1 MKIITHTEQQCA
13 THTPTAGNEGVRSG
27 TAHAEPRSHA
37 QRGRSPRLGKKAT
50 IEHHTDVSVVELR
63 KRIWSLQRVMWEVTQ
78 YDRLKGCHRWLAKGA
93 GGASLRW
100 VEHGHAIWGNVQ
112 TSSSVWASP
121 LSAAS
126 ISKTRSKQV
135 AKALETW
142 FEQDE
147 QHSVEFLTL
156 TLAHNRGQ
164 SLKEIWDTLMY
175 AWRGVTGTASWRG
188 GARYEGD
195 KNRFGIVHWLRTV
208 ETTHGKNGWHV
219 HIHCLLFLDKTL
231 TQDQRETMEGRFYE
245 RWKRAAKRK
254 GFKAPTRE
262 RGVKIE
268 QALREK
274 SASELGSYM
283 VKGALSSIA
292 DTLSREM
299 MSGQVAKQARSE
311 DNRTP
316 FQILDSIR
324 RSGDFSSKN
333 PDVQIWREWER
344 SSLGRRQMAWSKA
357 AKQVLGVL
365 ELEDDEAE
373 ELSEKTT
380 LGYEVAQVDFDE
392 WNRQQRN
399 GQKLRDDLVKR
410 AEIAEYI
417 AIAKTP
423 GEAHRLTREILS
435 AYLIEFR
442 QAREPVPIERGKPA
456 VLPVNQEQAR
466 ELLNIV
472 G

>member
-1 MKIITHTEQQCA
+1 MTIITHSERQCA

-37 QRGRSPRLGKKAT
+37 QRGRSPRLGTMAFT
-50 IEHHTDVSVVELR
+50 QREQVSAAQMRKQLGILQQAMWKITKYARLR
-63 KRIWSLQRVMWEVTQ
+63 
-78 YDRLKGCHRWLAKGA
+78 GCHRWLAKGA
-93 GGASLRW
+93 GAASLRW
-100 VEHGHAIWGNVQ
+100 TRQRCVTWGNVQ

-126 ISKTRSKQV
+126 ISKTRSEQV
-135 AKALETW
+135 AKALKKW

-147 QHSVEFLTL
+147 RYSVAFLTL
-156 TLAHNRGQ
+156 TLAHDKSQ
-164 SLKEIWDTLMY
+164 TLQQVWDTVSDAWSAVINTG
-175 AWRGVTGTASWRG
+175 AWRGDKWN
-188 GARYEGD
+188 EGD
-195 KNRFGIVHWLRTV
+195 AKRFGVVHWLKTV
-208 ETTHGKNGWHV
+208 EATYGKNGWHV

-231 TQDQRETMEGRFYE
+231 TVDERRTMEDRIYK
-245 RWKRAAKRK
+245 RWRGGAERK
-254 GFKAPTRE
+254 GFKAPTRKH
-262 RGVKIE
+262 GVKIE

-283 VKGALSSIA
+283 VKGALSSVA

-299 MSGQVAKQARSE
+299 TSGQVSKQARSE

-316 FQILDSIR
+316 FQILDSIS

-333 PDVQIWREWER
+333 PDVQIWWEWEK
-344 SSLGRRQMAWSKA
+344 SSLGRRQMTWSKG
-357 AKQVLGVL
+357 AKQALGVL
-365 ELEDDEAE
+365 DLEDAEAE
-373 ELSEKTT
+373 ELSEETT
-380 LGYEVAQVDFDE
+380 SSYEVAQVDFDE

-442 QAREPVPIERGKPA
+442 QAREPVPIERGKPVA
-456 VLPVNQEQAR
+456 LPVNQEQAR